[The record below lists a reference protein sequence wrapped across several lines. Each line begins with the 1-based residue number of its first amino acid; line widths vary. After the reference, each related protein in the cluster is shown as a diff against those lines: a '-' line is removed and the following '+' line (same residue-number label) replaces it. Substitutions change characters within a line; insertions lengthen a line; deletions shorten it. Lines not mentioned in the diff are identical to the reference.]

1 MRSTSLLVLDVT
13 DPNGVTSVSLLPV
26 GITGDEQNPDGR
38 VAEPAGVAISPQGD
52 LIAVDNEED
61 SPEDDEIV
69 ASTIPLIT
77 DDKTEVERPSQT
89 L

>member
-1 MRSTSLLVLDVT
+1 MRSASLLVLDVT

-26 GITGDEQNPDGR
+26 GISGDEQNPDGR
-38 VAEPAGVAISPQGD
+38 VAEPERVAISSQGD

-69 ASTIPLIT
+69 TSTHAS
-77 DDKTEVERPSQT
+77 KR
-89 L
+89 